1 VKQRAAGIPAARCF
15 HFPPAA
21 FAENPNCLY
30 DNPMPFNRPPR
41 IQPTLSKEAVKV
53 PPPPQLPQ
61 EPGAF
66 SWMTIVIPLGGILL
80 MVVLMGA
87 VGGGAGGG
95 MMYLLTLPM
104 MLGGYILTYY
114 AFQNS
119 KKDFK
124 KKLSEGRQEYSKQ
137 LQKTENHL
145 YSLREREQA
154 VLRRMNP
161 DLEECQ
167 RLAEHQ
173 DPRLGERRPADPD
186 FLMPRL
192 GIGILPTSITIQP
205 ADVEKGSLEL
215 IKEMEQAK
223 TLAEKFAIVPDVPI
237 VARLMYTGPV
247 GIAGARAD
255 AVRVAR
261 SILCHLLI
269 HHWFA
274 EVQVA
279 ALGEKQTLADWLWLA
294 AVPHAS
300 AAFAWPKADLRFSD
314 PDSCQVLLELEK
326 ELKRREQIL
335 DARKMVNDP
344 STVPPL
350 PCLVVVLDSFPQTFS
365 HPGLDLLLKKG
376 KSLGV
381 YALYLTPE
389 ASQTPGECGAILD
402 VRPGNLTYKES
413 GTGGVAI
420 DCRPDFC
427 DPARADAIAHALS
440 RVDWAQKEDLS
451 QPPAMITFLKMLEA
465 AKVEDLPI
473 EKWWNDGSPF
483 GFLQAPIG
491 KTSAT
496 SEFIFDLRDQDGSH
510 GPHGLLGGM
519 TGSGKSEV
527 LKTLILAMAVTSHP
541 HDLNF
546 ALVDYKGGAAFNEL
560 AKLPHTVGVMTDIE
574 SHASYAERVLLA
586 LGGELERRKL
596 ILERARS
603 IFKFGRSHVDDYRTM
618 KIKQPLPHL
627 VIVFDEFAEFKA
639 RNPEESKRLISIA
652 RLGRSLG
659 VHLILATQNISAA
672 IDPQILQNSN
682 FRVCLRTSQPED
694 SVQMIGIPDAIHLV
708 RGRAYFYSTG
718 RSLVQIAYCGG
729 KYQSSGA
736 EKRPDQLTV
745 VHPGGRKE
753 TVTMP
758 FARVGDP
765 AGKPGDVQITEANA
779 IVDRLNA
786 AMKNLNLLKPPPV
799 WTDPLPER
807 LLSPDLF
814 RDYFTGGWDGSAWHS
829 CRRWEAA
836 EEGGGI
842 TNPVLGICDI
852 PQRQEQPLFE
862 LPLEEGGG
870 HFLVFGSASAGKTT
884 LLKTL
889 AVSIAR
895 MYSPAQA
902 QIYILDF
909 GGQSHLRVLENFPHV
924 GSVITRFETERA
936 ERLLRFAQTELK
948 RRNDLFRRKNVGA
961 AADYNRLPDV
971 TPLPDLFFFIDNFLG
986 LKRVFPPE
994 FISEIAS
1001 LVGGSA
1007 SSGIHLAAATY
1018 LPGDLPGDLQSN
1030 VHTQATLHQ
1039 STQTEYFGIVGMIG
1053 ESRLQEDVG
1062 RPPRAGRGF
1071 LRGTPPVEFQ
1081 AALPVGGSNDQE
1093 QMEQILELGAKM
1105 TAAWKGP
1112 KPASIESLSYSVPLP
1127 KSVRAPK
1134 PARPH
1139 AAPQGK
1145 DFDTLQPLGMGLEE
1159 DGPIFLVT
1167 SSAGQSGKTTAML
1180 SWAVAL
1186 AEKYSPKDLQFLF
1199 IDFHSRNLLPLKNLP
1214 HTLEYVNNQSEVE
1227 PFCNRLRAVME
1238 KRAAALEDAFQKN
1251 PERFDREAFLA
1262 GYPAYVLMI
1271 DDYDRL
1277 ALRCE
1282 SAGRQLAECL
1292 AAGGDAGLSMIV
1304 AGNGTDLPKDYDDD
1318 LMKKARRM
1326 GCGLLFSGN
1335 AQIDQ
1340 FNNAKSPPYQPMA
1353 GLPAGRG
1360 YFIRK
1365 GRARIFQ
1372 NFMYWEEGKKS
1383 ADCLLERIEKIR
1395 AEGGETKKP
1404 AWPD

>member
-1 VKQRAAGIPAARCF
+1 
-15 HFPPAA
+15 
-21 FAENPNCLY
+21 
-30 DNPMPFNRPPR
+30 MPFNRPPR
-41 IQPTLSKEAVKV
+41 IQPTLSKETVKI

-66 SWMTIVIPLGGILL
+66 SWMSIVIPLGGILL

-87 VGGGAGGG
+87 VGGGGGG
-95 MMYLLTLPM
+95 GLMYMLTLPM
-104 MLGGYILTYY
+104 MLGGYVLTYY
-114 AFQNS
+114 TFQNS

-124 KKLSEGRQEYSKQ
+124 KKLGEGKQDYSQQ

-145 YSLREREQA
+145 YSLREREQS

-167 RLAEHQ
+167 RLAEKQ

-192 GIGILPTSITIQP
+192 GIGMLPTTITIEP
-205 ADVEKGSLEL
+205 GEYEKGCLEL
-215 IKEMEQAK
+215 SKEIEHAK
-223 TLAEKFAIVPDVPI
+223 TLEEKFAIVPDVPI
-237 VARLMYTGPV
+237 VARLMQTGSIGV
-247 GIAGARAD
+247 AGNRTD
-255 AVRVAR
+255 TVRVAR
-261 SILCHLLI
+261 AILCHLVT

-279 ALGEKQTLADWLWLA
+279 ALGEKAALAEWAWLSAL
-294 AVPHAS
+294 PHAS
-300 AAFAWPKADLRFSD
+300 TAFDWPKADLRFAD
-314 PDSCQVLLELEK
+314 PDSCKVLLELEK

-335 DARKMVNDP
+335 DARKMVNDT

-350 PCLVVVLDSFPQTFS
+350 PCLVIVLDSFPQIFS

-376 KSLGV
+376 RAFGV
-381 YALYLTPE
+381 YGLYLTPE
-389 ASQTPGECGAILD
+389 AAQTPGECGAILD

-413 GTGGVAI
+413 GPTGITI

-427 DPARADAIAHALS
+427 DAPRAEAIARALS

-496 SEFIFDLRDQDGSH
+496 SEFIFDLRDNDGSH

-586 LGGELERRKL
+586 LGGELERRKV

-729 KYQSSGA
+729 KYQGGDG

-745 VHPGGRKE
+745 IRPGGKKE
-753 TVTMP
+753 TLTLP

-765 AGKPGDVQITEANA
+765 SGKPGDAQITEANA

-786 AMKNLNLLKPPPV
+786 AMKNLNLRKPDPV

-807 LLSPDLF
+807 LSGPDLF
-814 RDYFTGGWDGSAWHS
+814 RDYFTGGWDGSAWHA

-836 EEGGGI
+836 ADQAAGPD
-842 TNPVLGICDI
+842 PVLGICDI

-870 HFLVFGSASAGKTT
+870 HFLVFGSASSGKTT

-909 GGQSHLRVLENFPHV
+909 GGQSHLRVLEGFPHV
-924 GSVITRFETERA
+924 GSVITRFEAERA

-948 RRNDLFRRKNVGA
+948 RRNDLFRRRNVGSI
-961 AADYNRLPDV
+961 ADYNRLPDAEA
-971 TPLPDLFFFIDNFLG
+971 LPDLFFFIDNFLG
-986 LKRVFPPE
+986 LKRVFQPE
-994 FISEIAS
+994 FTNEIAS

-1030 VHTQATLHQ
+1030 VHIQATLHQ

-1062 RPPRAGRGF
+1062 RPPRPGRGF

-1081 AALPVGGSNDQE
+1081 AALPVSGANDQE
-1093 QMEQILELGAKM
+1093 QMEQILALGGQM
-1105 TAAWKGP
+1105 NAAWKGIRP
-1112 KPASIESLSYSVPLP
+1112 HSIESLSYSVALP
-1127 KSVRAPK
+1127 KTARTAKS
-1134 PARPH
+1134 ARPH
-1139 AAPQGK
+1139 IAPQGK
-1145 DFDTLQPLGMGLEE
+1145 DFETLLPLGMSVEE
-1159 DGPIFLVT
+1159 DGPVFLVT
-1167 SSAGQSGKTTAML
+1167 SSAGQSGKTTALL
-1180 SWAVAL
+1180 SWALAL
-1186 AEKYSPKDLQFLF
+1186 AENYSPKDLQFLF

-1214 HTLEYVNNQSEVE
+1214 HTLEYVKNQSEVE
-1227 PFCNRLRAVME
+1227 PFCGRLLAVMQ
-1238 KRAAALEDAFQKN
+1238 KRAEALEAAFQKN
-1251 PERFDREAFLA
+1251 PEKFDRDAFLA

-1282 SAGRQLAECL
+1282 SAGRLLAECL
-1292 AAGGDAGLSMIV
+1292 AAGGDVGLSVIA
-1304 AGNGTDLPKDYDDD
+1304 AGNGSDLPKDYDDD
-1318 LMKKARRM
+1318 LMKKMRKM

-1335 AQIDQ
+1335 AVIDQ

-1365 GRARIFQ
+1365 GQARIYQ
-1372 NFMYWEEGKKS
+1372 NFMYWEEGKKPT
-1383 ADCLLERIEKIR
+1383 DCLSERIEKIR
-1395 AEGGETKKP
+1395 SDPGDAKKP
-1404 AWPD
+1404 AWPE

>member
-1 VKQRAAGIPAARCF
+1 
-15 HFPPAA
+15 
-21 FAENPNCLY
+21 
-30 DNPMPFNRPPR
+30 MPFNRPPR
-41 IQPTLSKEAVKV
+41 IQPTLSKETVKI
-53 PPPPQLPQ
+53 PAPPQLPQ
-61 EPGAF
+61 EPDAF

-80 MVVLMGA
+80 MVILMGA
-87 VGGGAGGG
+87 VGGGGGGG

-104 MLGGYILTYY
+104 MLGGYVLTYY
-114 AFQNS
+114 SFQNS
-119 KKDFK
+119 RKDFK
-124 KKLSEGRQEYSKQ
+124 KKLAEGKAEYTQQ
-137 LQKTENHL
+137 LSKTENQL

-154 VLRRMNP
+154 ALRRMNP

-167 RLAEHQ
+167 HLAEKE
-173 DPRLGERRPADPD
+173 DPRLGERRPSDPD

-192 GIGILPTSITIQP
+192 GIGMLPTAITIQP
-205 ADVEKGSLEL
+205 PERETASLEL
-215 IKEMEQAK
+215 SKEIERVK
-223 TLAEKFAIVPDVPI
+223 NLTEKFAVVPDVPI
-237 VARLMYTGPV
+237 VARLMRSGSIGVSGSRSDT
-247 GIAGARAD
+247 
-255 AVRVAR
+255 VRVAR
-261 SILCHLLI
+261 SLLCHLI
-269 HHWFA
+269 THHWFT

-279 ALGEKQTLADWLWLA
+279 ALGEKPALAEWLWLA
-294 AVPHAS
+294 SLPHAS
-300 AAFAWPKADLRFSD
+300 TALAWPKADFHFSN
-314 PDSCQVLLELEK
+314 PDTDAVFLELEK

-335 DARKMVNDP
+335 DARKMVNDT

-350 PCLVVVLDSFPQTFS
+350 PCLVIVLDSFPQTFS

-376 KSLGV
+376 KALGV
-381 YALYLTPE
+381 FALFLTPE

-413 GTGGVAI
+413 GVGGVTV

-427 DPARADAIAHALS
+427 DMLRAEAIARALVK
-440 RVDWAQKEDLS
+440 VDWAQKEDLS

-465 AKVEDLPI
+465 AKAEDLPI

-527 LKTLILAMAVTSHP
+527 LKTLILALAVTCHP

-586 LGGELERRKL
+586 LGGELERRKV
-596 ILERARS
+596 ILERARA

-627 VIVFDEFAEFKA
+627 VIVFDEFAEFKN

-729 KYQSSGA
+729 KYQGGG

-745 VHPGGRKE
+745 VYPGGKKE
-753 TVTMP
+753 TVTLP
-758 FARVGDP
+758 FARVADP
-765 AGKPGDVQITEANA
+765 SGKPGDVQITEANA

-786 AMKNLNLLKPPPV
+786 AMKNLNLRKPDPV

-807 LLSPDLF
+807 LHSPDLF
-814 RDYFTGGWDGSAWHS
+814 RDYFTGGWDGTTWHP
-829 CRRWEAA
+829 CRRWEIS
-836 EEGGGI
+836 EESGANP
-842 TNPVLGICDI
+842 NPVLGICDI

-862 LPLEEGGG
+862 LSLEEGGG
-870 HFLVFGSASAGKTT
+870 HFLVFGSAASGKTT

-902 QIYILDF
+902 QMYILDF

-936 ERLLRFAQTELK
+936 ERLLRHAQTELR
-948 RRNDLFRRKNVGA
+948 RRNDLFRRRNVGA
-961 AADYNRLPDV
+961 IGDYNRLPGV
-971 TPLPDLFFFIDNFLG
+971 EPLPDMFFFVDNFLG

-994 FISEIAS
+994 FTNEFAL

-1007 SSGIHLAAATY
+1007 SSGIHLVISTY

-1030 VHTQATLHQ
+1030 VHLQATLHQ
-1039 STQTEYFGIVGMIG
+1039 STQTEYFGIVGIIA

-1062 RPPRAGRGF
+1062 RPPRPGRGF

-1081 AALPVGGSNDQE
+1081 AALPVGGANDQE
-1093 QMEQILELGAKM
+1093 LMEQILDLGAKM
-1105 TAAWKGP
+1105 SASWKGP
-1112 KPASIESLSYSVPLP
+1112 RPAAIESLPYSLPLP
-1127 KSVRAPK
+1127 KSARRPK
-1134 PARPH
+1134 PTRPH
-1139 AAPQGK
+1139 TVPQGK
-1145 DFDTLQPLGMGLEE
+1145 DFDTLLPLAMNLEE
-1159 DGPIFLVT
+1159 DGPTFLVT

-1180 SWAVAL
+1180 SWALAL
-1186 AEKYSPKDLQFLF
+1186 AEKHSPQDLQFLF
-1199 IDFHSRNLLPLKNLP
+1199 IDFHSRNLLALKNLP

-1227 PFCNRLRAVME
+1227 PFCARLLAAMQ
-1238 KRAAALEDAFQKN
+1238 KRAASLEEAVQKN
-1251 PERFDREAFLA
+1251 PEKFDREAFLA
-1262 GYPAYVLMI
+1262 GFPAYALMI

-1277 ALRCE
+1277 VLRCE
-1282 SAGRQLAECL
+1282 TAGRLLAECL
-1292 AAGGDAGLSMIV
+1292 AAGGDVGLSAIV

-1318 LMKKARRM
+1318 LMKKVRKM

-1335 AQIDQ
+1335 AVIDQ

-1353 GLPAGRG
+1353 GLPPGRG

-1365 GRARIFQ
+1365 GQARIFQ
-1372 NFMYWEEGKKS
+1372 NFMYWEEGKKPI
-1383 ADCLLERIEKIR
+1383 DCLLERIEKIR
-1395 AEGGETKKP
+1395 AECGEGKKP

>member
-1 VKQRAAGIPAARCF
+1 
-15 HFPPAA
+15 
-21 FAENPNCLY
+21 
-30 DNPMPFNRPPR
+30 MPFNRPPR
-41 IQPTLSKEAVKV
+41 IQPTLSKETVKI

-66 SWMTIVIPLGGILL
+66 SWMSIVIPLGGILL

-87 VGGGAGGG
+87 VGGGGGG
-95 MMYLLTLPM
+95 GLMYLLTLPM
-104 MLGGYILTYY
+104 MLGGYVLTYY
-114 AFQNS
+114 TFQNS

-124 KKLSEGRQEYSKQ
+124 KKLDEGKQEYSQQ

-145 YSLREREQA
+145 YSLREREQS

-167 RLAEHQ
+167 RLAEKQ

-192 GIGILPTSITIQP
+192 GIGMLPTTITIEP
-205 ADVEKGSLEL
+205 PDLESASLEL
-215 IKEMEQAK
+215 VKEIERARNL
-223 TLAEKFAIVPDVPI
+223 TEKFGVVPDVPI
-237 VARLMYTGPV
+237 VARLMKTGSIGV
-247 GIAGARAD
+247 AGNRTD
-255 AVRVAR
+255 TVRVAR
-261 SILCHLLI
+261 AILCHLVT

-279 ALGEKQTLADWLWLA
+279 ALGEKAALAEWGWLSAL
-294 AVPHAS
+294 PHAS
-300 AAFAWPKADLRFSD
+300 TALDWLKADLRFAD
-314 PDSCQVLLELEK
+314 PESCKVLLELEK
-326 ELKRREQIL
+326 ELKRREQVL
-335 DARKMVNDP
+335 DARKMVNDT

-350 PCLVVVLDSFPQTFS
+350 PCLVIVLDSFPQIFS

-376 KSLGV
+376 RALGV
-381 YALYLTPE
+381 YGLYLTPE
-389 ASQTPGECGAILD
+389 AAQTPGECGAILD

-413 GTGGVAI
+413 GPQGITV

-427 DPARADAIAHALS
+427 DAPRAEAIARALS

-451 QPPAMITFLKMLEA
+451 QPPAMITFLKMLETV
-465 AKVEDLPI
+465 KVEDLPI

-527 LKTLILAMAVTSHP
+527 LKTLILALAVTCHP

-586 LGGELERRKL
+586 LGGELERRKV

-618 KIKQPLPHL
+618 KIRQPLPHL

-682 FRVCLRTSQPED
+682 FRVCLRTSQPDD

-718 RSLVQIAYCGG
+718 RSLVQMAYCGG
-729 KYQSSGA
+729 KYKGGDG
-736 EKRPDQLTV
+736 EKRPDQFTV
-745 VHPGGRKE
+745 IRPGGKKE
-753 TVTMP
+753 TLTLP
-758 FARVGDP
+758 YARVAD
-765 AGKPGDVQITEANA
+765 AAARPGEAQITEANA

-786 AMKNLNLLKPPPV
+786 ALKNLDLRKPDPV
-799 WTDPLPER
+799 WSDPLPER
-807 LLSPDLF
+807 LLAPDLF
-814 RDYFTGGWDGSAWHS
+814 RDYFTGGWDGAGWHT
-829 CRRWEAA
+829 CRRWEADA
-836 EEGGGI
+836 DAAAGPD
-842 TNPVLGICDI
+842 PVLGICDV
-852 PQRQEQPLFE
+852 PQKQEQPLFE

-870 HFLVFGSASAGKTT
+870 HLLVFGSASSGKTT

-909 GGQSHLRVLENFPHV
+909 GGQSHLRVLEGFPHV

-948 RRNDLFRRKNVGA
+948 RRNDLFRRRNVGSI
-961 AADYNRLPDV
+961 ADYNRLPGIE
-971 TPLPDLFFFIDNFLG
+971 PLPDLFFFIDNFLG

-994 FISEIAS
+994 FIMEIAS

-1030 VHTQATLHQ
+1030 VHIQATLHQ

-1062 RPPRAGRGF
+1062 RPPRPGRGF

-1081 AALPVGGSNDQE
+1081 AALPVGGANDQE
-1093 QMEQILELGAKM
+1093 QMEQILALGERM
-1105 TAAWKGP
+1105 NAAWKGP
-1112 KPASIESLSYSVPLP
+1112 RPHPIESLPYSVPLP
-1127 KSVRAPK
+1127 KIARTPK

-1139 AAPQGK
+1139 IVPQGK
-1145 DFDTLQPLGMGLEE
+1145 DFESLQLLGMSLEE
-1159 DGPIFLVT
+1159 DGPVFLVT
-1167 SSAGQSGKTTAML
+1167 SSAGQSGKTTALL
-1180 SWAVAL
+1180 SWALAL
-1186 AEKYSPKDLQFLF
+1186 AEQHPPKDLQFLF
-1199 IDFHSRNLLPLKNLP
+1199 VDFHSRTLLPLKNLP

-1227 PFCNRLRAVME
+1227 PFCGRLLAVMQ
-1238 KRAAALEDAFQKN
+1238 KRAEALEAAFQKN
-1251 PERFDREAFLA
+1251 PEKFDREAFLA
-1262 GYPAYVLMI
+1262 GYPTYVLMI

-1292 AAGGDAGLSMIV
+1292 AAGGDVGLAVIA
-1304 AGNGTDLPKDYDDD
+1304 AGNGNDLPKDYDDD
-1318 LMKKARRM
+1318 LMKKMRKM

-1335 AQIDQ
+1335 AVIDQ

-1353 GLPAGRG
+1353 GLPPGRG

-1365 GRARIFQ
+1365 GQARIYQ
-1372 NFMYWEEGKKS
+1372 NFMYWEEGKKP
-1383 ADCLLERIEKIR
+1383 ADCLAERIEKIR
-1395 AEGGETKKP
+1395 ADLADAKKP
-1404 AWPD
+1404 AWPE

>member
-1 VKQRAAGIPAARCF
+1 
-15 HFPPAA
+15 
-21 FAENPNCLY
+21 
-30 DNPMPFNRPPR
+30 MPFNRPPR
-41 IQPTLSKEAVKV
+41 IQPTLSKETVKI

-66 SWMTIVIPLGGILL
+66 SWMTIMIPLGGILL

-87 VGGGAGGG
+87 IGGGANGG

-104 MLGGYILTYY
+104 MLGGYVLTYTS
-114 AFQNS
+114 FQNS

-124 KKLSEGRQEYSKQ
+124 KKLAEGKAEYNLQ
-137 LQKTENHL
+137 LQKTENQL

-167 RLAEHQ
+167 HLAERE
-173 DPRLGERRPADPD
+173 DPRLGERRPDDPD

-192 GIGILPTSITIQP
+192 GIGLLPTSLTIQP
-205 ADVEKGSLEL
+205 AELEKGSLEL
-215 IKEMEQAK
+215 VKEMERAK
-223 TLAEKFAIVPDVPI
+223 TLPEKFAVNPDVPI
-237 VARLMYTGPV
+237 IARLMHTGSI
-247 GIAGARAD
+247 GIAGNRSD
-255 AVRVAR
+255 TVRVAR
-261 SILCHLLI
+261 SILCHLI
-269 HHWFA
+269 THHFFS

-279 ALGEKQTLADWLWLA
+279 ALGEKAALAEWLWLA
-294 AVPHAS
+294 SVPHAS
-300 AAFAWPKADLRFSD
+300 TAFAWPKADFRFSN
-314 PDSCQVLLELEK
+314 PESCAVLLELEK

-376 KSLGV
+376 RAFGV
-381 YALYLTPE
+381 FALYLTPE
-389 ASQTPGECGAILD
+389 ASQTPGPCGAILD
-402 VRPGNLTYKES
+402 VHPGNLTYKES
-413 GTGGVAI
+413 GVGGITI

-427 DPARADAIAHALS
+427 DSARAEAIARALAK
-440 RVDWAQKEDLS
+440 VDWAEKEDLS
-451 QPPAMITFLKMLEA
+451 QPPKMITFLNMLAA

-473 EKWWNDGSPF
+473 EKWWDDGSPF

-496 SEFIFDLRDQDGSH
+496 SEFIFDLRDNDGSH

-560 AKLPHTVGVMTDIE
+560 ARLPHTVGVMTDIE

-586 LGGELERRKL
+586 LGGELERRKV

-603 IFKFGRSHVDDYRTM
+603 VFKFGRSHVDDYRTM

-729 KYQSSGA
+729 KYKGDGG
-736 EKRPDQLTV
+736 EKRPDQLLV
-745 VHPGGRKE
+745 VHPGGKKE

-758 FARVGDP
+758 FARVAD
-765 AGKPGDVQITEANA
+765 ASGKPGDVQITEANA

-786 AMKNLNLLKPPPV
+786 AMKNLNLRKPDPV
-799 WTDPLPER
+799 WMDPLPER
-807 LLSPDLF
+807 LYSPDLF
-814 RDYFTGGWDGSAWHS
+814 QDYFTGGWDGSTWHP
-829 CRRWEAA
+829 CRRWEVSEASM
-836 EEGGGI
+836 GI

-862 LPLEEGGG
+862 LSLEEGGG
-870 HFLVFGSASAGKTT
+870 HFLVFGSASSGKTT

-895 MYSPAQA
+895 MFSPAQA

-948 RRNDLFRRKNVGA
+948 RRNDCFRRRNVGSIT
-961 AADYNRLPDV
+961 DYNRLPDV

-994 FISEIAS
+994 FLTEISL

-1030 VHTQATLHQ
+1030 VPAQVTLHQ
-1039 STQTEYFGIVGMIG
+1039 STQTEYFGIVGMVG

-1062 RPPRAGRGF
+1062 RPPRQGRGF
-1071 LRGTPPVEFQ
+1071 MRGTPPVEFQ
-1081 AALPVGGSNDQE
+1081 AALPVVGTNDQE
-1093 QMEQILELGAKM
+1093 QMEQILDLGAKM
-1105 TAAWKGP
+1105 NEAWKGP
-1112 KPASIESLSYSVPLP
+1112 RPANIESLPYSVLLP
-1127 KSVRAPK
+1127 KAARAPK
-1134 PARPH
+1134 PSRPH
-1139 AAPQGK
+1139 IAPQGK
-1145 DFDTLQPLGMGLEE
+1145 DFETLQPLGMSLEE

-1180 SWAVAL
+1180 SWALAL
-1186 AEKYSPKDLQFLF
+1186 AEKYSPQELQFLF

-1214 HTLEYVNNQSEVE
+1214 HTLEYINNQSEVE
-1227 PFCNRLRAVME
+1227 PFGGRLLAAMQ
-1238 KRAAALEDAFQKN
+1238 KRTAALEEAFQKN
-1251 PERFDREAFLA
+1251 PEKFDREAFLS

-1271 DDYDRL
+1271 DDYDRF

-1282 SAGRQLAECL
+1282 TANRQLAECL
-1292 AAGGDAGLSMIV
+1292 AAGGDVGLSMIV

-1318 LMKKARRM
+1318 LMKKARKM
-1326 GCGLLFSGN
+1326 GCGLCFSGN
-1335 AQIDQ
+1335 AAIDQ

-1353 GLPAGRG
+1353 GLPPGRG

-1365 GRARIFQ
+1365 GQARIYQ
-1372 NFMYWEEGKKS
+1372 NFMYWEEGKKP

-1395 AEGGETKKP
+1395 AEAGGGKKP
-1404 AWPD
+1404 IWPD

>member
-1 VKQRAAGIPAARCF
+1 
-15 HFPPAA
+15 
-21 FAENPNCLY
+21 
-30 DNPMPFNRPPR
+30 MPFNRPPR
-41 IQPTLSKEAVKV
+41 IQPTLSKETVKI
-53 PPPPQLPQ
+53 PAPPQLPQ

-66 SWMTIVIPLGGILL
+66 SWMTIVIPMGGILL

-87 VGGGAGGG
+87 LGGGAGGG
-95 MMYLLTLPM
+95 SMYLLTLPM
-104 MLGGYILTYY
+104 MLGGYVLTYY
-114 AFQNS
+114 TFQNS

-124 KKLSEGRQEYSKQ
+124 KKLAEGKHEYSLQ

-145 YSLREREQA
+145 YSLREREQTI
-154 VLRRMNP
+154 LRKMNP

-167 RLAEHQ
+167 RLAERQ
-173 DPRLGERRPADPD
+173 DPRLGERRPDDPD

-192 GIGILPTSITIQP
+192 GIGMLPTSITITP
-205 ADVEKGSLEL
+205 ADTEKGSLEL
-215 IKEMEQAK
+215 LKEMEQAK

-237 VARLMYTGPV
+237 VARLMHTGSV
-247 GIAGARAD
+247 GIAGSRADTVRAARA
-255 AVRVAR
+255 
-261 SILCHLLI
+261 ILCHLLI
-269 HHWFA
+269 HHWFG

-279 ALGEKQTLADWLWLA
+279 ALGEKAHLAEWLWLA

-300 AAFAWPKADLRFSD
+300 TAIGWPKADLRFAD
-314 PDSCQVLLELEK
+314 PATCTVLLELEK

-335 DARKMVNDP
+335 DARKMVNDT

-350 PCLVVVLDSFPQTFS
+350 PCLVIVLDSFPQTFS

-376 KSLGV
+376 KALGV
-381 YALYLTPE
+381 FALYLTLE
-389 ASQTPGECGAILD
+389 ASQTPTECGAILD

-413 GTGGVAI
+413 GVGGITI

-427 DPARADAIAHALS
+427 DSARAEAIARALS
-440 RVDWAQKEDLS
+440 KVDWAQKEDLS
-451 QPPAMITFLKMLEA
+451 QPPALITFLKMLDA
-465 AKVEDLPI
+465 ATVEDLPI

-496 SEFIFDLRDQDGSH
+496 SEFVFDLRDQDGSH

-527 LKTLILAMAVTSHP
+527 LKTLILSMAVTSHP

-586 LGGELERRKL
+586 LGGELERRKV

-618 KIKQPLPHL
+618 RIRQPLPHL
-627 VIVFDEFAEFKA
+627 VIVFDEFAEFKN

-682 FRVCLRTSQPED
+682 FRICLRTSQPED

-729 KYQSSGA
+729 KYQGDGG
-736 EKRPDQLTV
+736 EKRPDQLLV
-745 VHPGGRKE
+745 MHPGGRKE

-758 FARVGDP
+758 FARVGDSS
-765 AGKPGDVQITEANA
+765 GKPGDVQITEANA
-779 IVDRLNA
+779 IVERLIA
-786 AMKNLNLLKPPPV
+786 AMKNLDLRKPPSV

-807 LLSPDLF
+807 LYSPDLF
-814 RDYFTGGWDGSAWHS
+814 QDYFTGGWDGSTWHP
-829 CRRWEAA
+829 CRRWEVT
-836 EEGGGI
+836 EESG
-842 TNPVLGICDI
+842 TTPDPVLGICDI

-870 HFLVFGSASAGKTT
+870 HFLVFGSASSGKTT

-895 MYSPAQA
+895 MYPPDRA

-948 RRNDLFRRKNVGA
+948 RRNDLFRRRNVGA
-961 AADYNRLPDV
+961 IADYNRLPDV
-971 TPLPDLFFFIDNFLG
+971 APLPDLFFFIDNFLG

-994 FISEIAS
+994 FINEIAL

-1018 LPGDLPGDLQSN
+1018 LPSDLPGDLQSN
-1030 VHTQATLHQ
+1030 VHIQATLHQ
-1039 STQTEYFGIVGMIG
+1039 STQTEYFGIVGMIA

-1062 RPPRAGRGF
+1062 RPPREGRGF

-1081 AALPVGGSNDQE
+1081 AALPVEGTNDQE
-1093 QMEQILELGAKM
+1093 QLAQILDLGGKM
-1105 TAAWKGP
+1105 NAAWKGP
-1112 KPASIESLSYSVPLP
+1112 RPANIESLPYSIPLP
-1127 KSVRAPK
+1127 KFIRAPK
-1134 PARPH
+1134 PSRPH
-1139 AAPQGK
+1139 VAPQGK
-1145 DFDTLQPLGMGLEE
+1145 DFETLLPLGMNLEE
-1159 DGPIFLVT
+1159 DGPTFLVT

-1180 SWAVAL
+1180 AWALAL
-1186 AEKYSPKDLQFLF
+1186 AEKYSPKDLQFLV

-1214 HTLEYVNNQSEVE
+1214 HMLEYVNNQSEVE
-1227 PFCNRLRAVME
+1227 PFLNRLLDVMQ
-1238 KRAAALEDAFQKN
+1238 KRTASLEAAFQKD
-1251 PERFDREAFLA
+1251 PEKFDREAFLA

-1271 DDYDRL
+1271 DDYDRF

-1282 SAGRQLAECL
+1282 TAHRQLAECL
-1292 AAGGDAGLSMIV
+1292 SAGGDAGLSIIV
-1304 AGNGTDLPKDYDDD
+1304 SGNGSDLPRDYDDD
-1318 LMKKARRM
+1318 LMKKTRKM

-1335 AQIDQ
+1335 AVIDQ

-1353 GLPAGRG
+1353 GLPPGRG

-1365 GRARIFQ
+1365 GQARIFQ
-1372 NFMYWEEGKKS
+1372 NFMYWEEGKKP
-1383 ADCLLERIEKIR
+1383 ADCLSERIEKIR
-1395 AEGGETKKP
+1395 AESGGAKKP
-1404 AWPD
+1404 AWPE

>member
-1 VKQRAAGIPAARCF
+1 
-15 HFPPAA
+15 
-21 FAENPNCLY
+21 
-30 DNPMPFNRPPR
+30 
-41 IQPTLSKEAVKV
+41 
-53 PPPPQLPQ
+53 
-61 EPGAF
+61 
-66 SWMTIVIPLGGILL
+66 MTIMVPLGGILL
-80 MVVLMGA
+80 MVVLMGFLGS
-87 VGGGAGGG
+87 GGGGGG
-95 MMYLLTLPM
+95 SGLMYLLTLPM
-104 MLGGYILTYY
+104 MMGGYVVTYF
-114 AFQNS
+114 AVRNQ
-119 KKDFK
+119 KKEFK
-124 KKLSEGRQEYSKQ
+124 DKLASGKQEYAQQ
-137 LQKTENHL
+137 LQKTENQF
-145 YSLREREQA
+145 YSLREREQT
-154 VLRRMNP
+154 VLRGMNP
-161 DLEECQ
+161 SLDACLDLA
-167 RLAEHQ
+167 LKQ

-192 GIGILPTSITIQP
+192 GIGMLPTTIAIEP
-205 ADVEKGSLEL
+205 ADVSKGSLEL
-215 IKEMEQAK
+215 LKELELAK
-223 TLAEKFAIVPDVPI
+223 TLPEKFAIVPDVPI
-237 VARLMYTGPV
+237 VARLMHTGSI
-247 GIAGARAD
+247 GIAGKRAD
-255 AVRVAR
+255 TVRVAR

-269 HHWFA
+269 HHWFS

-279 ALGEKQTLADWLWLA
+279 ALGEKQTLAEWLWLA

-300 AAFAWPKADLRFSD
+300 TAFAWPKGEIRFANQE
-314 PDSCQVLLELEK
+314 SCAVLLELEK

-335 DARKMVNDP
+335 DARKMVNDA
-344 STVPPL
+344 STLPPL
-350 PCLVVVLDSFPQTFS
+350 PCLVIVLDSFPQKFS

-376 KSLGV
+376 KALGV
-381 YALYLTPE
+381 FALYLTAD

-402 VRPGNLTYKES
+402 VLPGNLTYKES
-413 GTGGVAI
+413 GVGGI
-420 DCRPDFC
+420 TINCRPDFC
-427 DPARADAIAHALS
+427 ESSQAEAIARALS
-440 RVDWAQKEDLS
+440 KVDWAQKEDLS
-451 QPPAMITFLKMLEA
+451 QPPAMINFLKMLDA
-465 AKVEDLPI
+465 ATVEDLPI
-473 EKWWNDGSPF
+473 EKWWNEGSPF

-527 LKTLILAMAVTSHP
+527 LKTLILAMAVTCHP

-586 LGGELERRKL
+586 LGGELERRKV

-618 KIKQPLPHL
+618 RIKQPLPHL

-729 KYQSSGA
+729 KYQGGGA
-736 EKRPDQLTV
+736 EKRPDQLLV

-758 FARVGDP
+758 FARMADP
-765 AGKPGDVQITEANA
+765 SGKPGDVQITEANA

-786 AMKNLNLLKPPPV
+786 AMKNLKLRNPAPV
-799 WTDPLPER
+799 WSDPLPDR
-807 LLSPDLF
+807 LFQPDLF
-814 RDYFTGGWDGSAWHS
+814 QDYFTGGWDGSAWNP

-836 EEGGGI
+836 EGSDGM

-862 LPLEEGGG
+862 LSLEEGGG
-870 HFLVFGSASAGKTT
+870 HFLVFGSASSGKTT

-889 AVSIAR
+889 ALSIAR

-909 GGQSHLRVLENFPHV
+909 GGQSHLRVLESFPHV
-924 GSVITRFETERA
+924 GSVITRFEPERA

-961 AADYNRLPDV
+961 IADYNRLPGV
-971 TPLPDLFFFIDNFLG
+971 EPLPDLFFFIDNFLG

-994 FISEIAS
+994 FINEIAS

-1018 LPGDLPGDLQSN
+1018 LPSDLPGDLQSN
-1030 VHTQATLHQ
+1030 INTQVTLHQ
-1039 STQTEYFGIVGMIG
+1039 STQSEYFGIVGMIG
-1053 ESRLQEDVG
+1053 EARLQEDVG
-1062 RPPRAGRGF
+1062 RPPRQGRGF

-1081 AALPVGGSNDQE
+1081 AALPVGGTNDQE
-1093 QMEQILELGAKM
+1093 QMEQILALGEKM
-1105 TAAWKGP
+1105 NAAWKGLRP
-1112 KPASIESLSYSVPLP
+1112 HPIESLPYSVLMPTGARLP
-1127 KSVRAPK
+1127 KS
-1134 PARPH
+1134 ARPH
-1139 AAPQGK
+1139 VAPQGK
-1145 DFDTLQPLGMGLEE
+1145 DFETLLPLGLNLEE

-1167 SSAGQSGKTTAML
+1167 SSAGQSGKTTAL
-1180 SWAVAL
+1180 LAWALAL
-1186 AEKYSPKDLQFLF
+1186 AESSSPKDLQFLF

-1214 HTLEYVNNQSEVE
+1214 HALEYVKNQSEVE
-1227 PFCNRLRAVME
+1227 PFVAHLTAVMQ

-1251 PERFDREAFLA
+1251 PEKFDRDVFLS
-1262 GYPAYVLMI
+1262 GYPTYVLFI
-1271 DDYDRL
+1271 DDYDRF

-1282 SAGRQLAECL
+1282 TAHTKLAECL
-1292 AAGGDAGLSMIV
+1292 AAGGDIGLGMIV
-1304 AGNGTDLPKDYDDD
+1304 AGNATDLPRDFDDD
-1318 LMKKARRM
+1318 LMKKARKL
-1326 GCGLLFSGN
+1326 GAGLLFSGN
-1335 AQIDQ
+1335 AAIDQ

-1353 GLPAGRG
+1353 GLPPGRG

-1365 GRARIFQ
+1365 GLARIYQ
-1372 NFMYWEEGKKS
+1372 NFMYWEEGKKP
-1383 ADCLLERIEKIR
+1383 ADCLQERIEKIR
-1395 AEGGETKKP
+1395 SECADIKKP